1 MKVKEL
7 KLKDLDELI
16 EYYESYPKDI
26 HLHTFKFLRYIWNKT
41 KIISDVDLYHAIFED
56 DEIYKSLM
64 LTIYSNEWVK
74 ALELALNFFE
84 NQEDFDTCYKIK
96 TLLIKIQEE
105 NLVS

>member
-1 MKVKEL
+1 MKLKEL

-26 HLHTFKFLRYIWNKT
+26 HLHTFKFLRYTWNKT
-41 KIISDVDLYHAIFED
+41 KIVSDVDLYRVLFED
-56 DEIYKSLM
+56 DEVYESLR

-74 ALELALNFFE
+74 ALELTLNFFE
-84 NQEDFDTCYKIK
+84 NQEDFDMCHKIK
-96 TLLIKIQEE
+96 TLLIKIQEK